1 MRIYEGLKS
10 VRELG
15 WMLKTERCISRFIYP
30 DIYSPVSAVQ
40 LNVLPPLAKCPGVK
54 GSRSGGGTIKRI
66 GSHTR
71 RQNIQAALSELP
83 HSGRLVLKEGERSQ
97 RAKAAGCHND
107 IFYEN
112 RK

>member
-30 DIYSPVSAVQ
+30 DTYSPVSAAQ
-40 LNVLPPLAKCPGVK
+40 LNVLPPSAKCPGVK

-66 GSHTR
+66 VVTY
-71 RQNIQAALSELP
+71 
-83 HSGRLVLKEGERSQ
+83 
-97 RAKAAGCHND
+97 AKAKHTSGPQ
-107 IFYEN
+107 
-112 RK
+112 RTTPLR

>member
-1 MRIYEGLKS
+1 MYEGLKS
-10 VRELG
+10 VRELR

-30 DIYSPVSAVQ
+30 DTYGPVSAVQ

-71 RQNIQAALSELP
+71 RQNIQAALSEPP
-83 HSGRLVLKEGERSQ
+83 HSGRFVLKEGERTQ
-97 RAKAAGCHND
+97 RAKAADCHNNM
-107 IFYEN
+107 FYEN
-112 RK
+112 RE

>member
-15 WMLKTERCISRFIYP
+15 WMLEIELCISRFIYP

-40 LNVLPPLAKCPGVK
+40 LNVLPPSAKCPGVK

-66 GSHTR
+66 VVTY
-71 RQNIQAALSELP
+71 
-83 HSGRLVLKEGERSQ
+83 
-97 RAKAAGCHND
+97 AKAKHTSGPQ
-107 IFYEN
+107 
-112 RK
+112 RTTPLR